1 MTKTNNQDGDYD
13 KAEDDRDGDISE
25 FDFAVVG
32 GGFVEELEI
41 GVGEDGE
48 DDGELR
54 EAKAAG
60 AEGINNEPGMREPG
74 DFREN

>member
-1 MTKTNNQDGDYD
+1 MTGMATFPNL
-13 KAEDDRDGDISE
+13 I
-25 FDFAVVG
+25 FAVVG

-54 EAKAAG
+54 EAKSY
-60 AEGINNEPGMREPG
+60 RWS
-74 DFREN
+74 RRYK